1 MKKVLIVSLTPCYP
15 LTHGGALGQY
25 FFIDGLKNRVKFVF
39 CTEVTSAQGLKD
51 IQLLQEKQPQLQIY
65 YVDKSAGGK
74 VRKSLFFYLKK
85 ILFGLIKTCRRF
97 TKRSKEQSP
106 TSSDDFDDPYFWH
119 IDHPHSPELVA
130 LVNEVIVKENITQVQ
145 FDYYETIDLCF
156 AVPDYIR
163 KIYVNHEVRYRRLEL
178 AFESSPKPE
187 AYKKYLIQ
195 KTETFERVCIARADE
210 VVFVNEFDATLFESD
225 ARKVTF
231 SPPSI
236 PDELITKTDVSN
248 SFSRLLFMGSEGHT
262 PNKLGLKWFLDHI
275 YLPNRAEIKYPLYV
289 TGEWSDAFKAEY
301 NDFSEVIFVGLVPSL
316 SPYYEHSVLINPILT
331 GAGVRTKILQSFA
344 NKIPVLSTPFGAEG
358 CFDSTESSHVGL
370 FTDAAGFM
378 EIIRSV
384 DFRSL
389 GLAGYQYLSN
399 KYNKELLL
407 NKRYDIYN

>member
-1 MKKVLIVSLTPCYP
+1 
-15 LTHGGALGQY
+15 
-25 FFIDGLKNRVKFVF
+25 
-39 CTEVTSAQGLKD
+39 
-51 IQLLQEKQPQLQIY
+51 
-65 YVDKSAGGK
+65 
-74 VRKSLFFYLKK
+74 
-85 ILFGLIKTCRRF
+85 
-97 TKRSKEQSP
+97 
-106 TSSDDFDDPYFWH
+106 
-119 IDHPHSPELVA
+119 
-130 LVNEVIVKENITQVQ
+130 
-145 FDYYETIDLCF
+145 
-156 AVPDYIR
+156 
-163 KIYVNHEVRYRRLEL
+163 
-178 AFESSPKPE
+178 
-187 AYKKYLIQ
+187 
-195 KTETFERVCIARADE
+195 
-210 VVFVNEFDATLFESD
+210 
-225 ARKVTF
+225 
-231 SPPSI
+231 
-236 PDELITKTDVSN
+236 
-248 SFSRLLFMGSEGHT
+248 MGSEGHT

-384 DFRSL
+384 DFRRL